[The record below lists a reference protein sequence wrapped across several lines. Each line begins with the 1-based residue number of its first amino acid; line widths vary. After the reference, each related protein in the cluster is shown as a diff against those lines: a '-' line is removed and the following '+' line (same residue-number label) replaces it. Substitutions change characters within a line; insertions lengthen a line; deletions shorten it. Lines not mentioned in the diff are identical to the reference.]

1 MSTTPQGFNA
11 DQRAKDRAAL
21 PIVIGEVTF
30 VKRRSTNELQRQ
42 LQRLAREQARINRRQ
57 EQHGDLIDAL
67 DAMTPDEDEIKRLQ
81 QITSLDTR
89 DVETV
94 IDKLDELGE
103 EARVLTYKMID
114 AQLRHSDSDE
124 SPTVEFLEE
133 HLDAED
139 VMPLVR
145 YLSGQ
150 PADPTPPTT
159 TTEATSG

>member
-1 MSTTPQGFNA
+1 MSTQQGFNA
-11 DQRAKDRAAL
+11 DQRAKERASQ
-21 PIVIGEVTF
+21 PIVIGEITF

-57 EQHGDLIDAL
+57 EQHGELIDAL
-67 DAMTPDEDEIKRLQ
+67 DAITPDQGEIKRLQ
-81 QITSLDTR
+81 QITDLDTS

-103 EARVLTYKMID
+103 EARVLTYKMIA

-124 SPTVEFLEE
+124 PSIVEFLET

-145 YLSGQ
+145 YLAGA
-150 PADPTPPTT
+150 PADPTPQTPTT
-159 TTEATSG
+159 EPISD